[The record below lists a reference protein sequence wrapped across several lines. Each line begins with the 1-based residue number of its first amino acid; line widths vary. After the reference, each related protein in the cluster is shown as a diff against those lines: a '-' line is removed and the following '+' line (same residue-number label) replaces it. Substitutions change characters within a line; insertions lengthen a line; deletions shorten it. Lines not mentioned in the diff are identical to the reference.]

1 MSNRQLFTAILVG
14 LLVVGLVFAVL
25 PISHAQDNS
34 LFGYPYETL
43 GGCGSGQIYDAYSCR
58 FTLNGDADIT
68 SIFCLMSGGFS
79 PTSSDDI
86 YIYRFAIYSDSNG
99 KVGTLIS
106 QTEMGIF
113 KGKVGGSQGEWKTA
127 SFAQTVHLS
136 SGKYWL
142 TAVHNAS
149 QYILINSQYP
159 ATNYTTLSCP
169 INGMDFPASLNY
181 PTYTPDYVLCIYA
194 AGTGQSSVNP
204 PVVNPNGQQVSH
216 LSVGCT
222 TDSSS
227 NQIQITG
234 NLSANKVGIAS
245 APILL
250 SYANN
255 PNATWNN
262 IGTITTNTDGAFTSS
277 WSPTGTGSY
286 VINVTYTGDS
296 SHTPQTTIANVIVTS
311 TASKSQTVFSVDS
324 NSTVSSLGFNSQTS
338 QLSFSV
344 SGVTGTTGYAEIFI
358 AKSLAD
364 DPSKIQASLDGQAAN
379 FTLTSTEDAWV
390 LYFSYHHS
398 AHEVIFTL
406 NGQTNPVSTGTSP
419 TATPETPELKIP
431 LILIV
436 LAATAAVAGVVA
448 LKRRQP

>member
-1 MSNRQLFTAILVG
+1 MSNRQLFTALLVG
-14 LLVVGLVFAVL
+14 LLVVGLVFMVL

-34 LFGYPYETL
+34 LFGYPYETQ
-43 GGCGSGQIYDAYSCR
+43 GGCGSGQIYDAHACR
-58 FTLNGDADIT
+58 FTLNGDADIN
-68 SIFCLMSGGFS
+68 SISCLLGDGFN
-79 PTSSDDI
+79 PTSPDDS
-86 YIYRFAIYSDSNG
+86 YIYRFAIYSDNNG

-106 QTEMGIF
+106 QTETGTF
-113 KGKVGGSQGEWKTA
+113 KGTVGGSQGAWKTA
-127 SFAQTVHLS
+127 SFDRTIHLS
-136 SGKYWL
+136 CGKYWL

-149 QYILINSQYP
+149 QYIMINYVYP

-169 INGMDFPASLNY
+169 INGMDFPATLNY

-194 AGTGQSSVNP
+194 SGTGQSSVNP
-204 PVVNPNGQQVSH
+204 PAVNPNSQQVSH
-216 LSVGCT
+216 ISVGCT

-234 NLSANKVGIAS
+234 NLSANNAGIAS

-255 PNATWNN
+255 PNATWTD
-262 IGTITTNTDGAFTSS
+262 IGTITTNTDGVFTSS
-277 WSPTGTGSY
+277 WSPTSTGSY
-286 VINVTYTGDS
+286 VINATYTGDS

-311 TASKSQTVFSVDS
+311 TATKSQTVFSVDS

-344 SGVTGTTGYAEIFI
+344 SGATGTTGYAEIFI
-358 AKSLAD
+358 AKTLVD
-364 DPSKIQASLDGQAAN
+364 DPSKIQASIDGQATN
-379 FTLTSTEDAWV
+379 FTLTSTETAWV

-398 AHEVIFTL
+398 AHEIVFTL
-406 NGQTNPVSTGTSP
+406 NGQTNPNSTSTSP
-419 TATPETPELKIP
+419 TATPEAPELTLP

-436 LAATAAVAGVVA
+436 LAAAAVVTVVIT